1 MTAHPAERLAPH
13 GVAPAASPRLIPALD
28 GLRAL
33 SVIFVMLVHASYGR
47 LSGGFLAVD
56 IFFVISGFLITHLLI
71 EEQAASGR
79 VSLRDFYLRRIFRI
93 LPPLICAIALSMLL
107 WPGSASDRMVVVQAA
122 LLFYANFLPAE
133 TLGNLGHT
141 WSLAIE
147 EQFYLVWPLLFA
159 TMFARAR
166 GGLIALALAVVLASV
181 AVRYC
186 LVAHW
191 TDLEPL
197 YTFTPARLD
206 PIMLGCLL
214 ALGAPRLRDWLI
226 HRSARVVQLL
236 AWLCAAAI
244 LACLFLAD
252 RDVMQSTP
260 LAFTGFALLAGGLV
274 ATAPLLA
281 ARDMLQRC
289 LNHPVARYIGRRS
302 YGLYLYHYP
311 IFGALEAW
319 RTPGDLGNFVAVT
332 GAKILLSFAVAELSW
347 RTLEQPMLRLKGR
360 VAGRRVA

>member
-1 MTAHPAERLAPH
+1 MTHLSTPTPPRQIAE
-13 GVAPAASPRLIPALD
+13 LD
-28 GLRAL
+28 GLRAI
-33 SVIFVMLVHASYGR
+33 SVTFVMLVHASYGR
-47 LSGGFLAVD
+47 LSGGFLGVD
-56 IFFVISGFLITHLLI
+56 IFFVISGFLITHLLLH
-71 EEQAASGR
+71 ERAATGR

-93 LPPLICAIALSMLL
+93 LPPLICAIALAMLL

-166 GGLIALALAVVLASV
+166 VGLIALALAVVVASV
-181 AVRYC
+181 AVRYW

-191 TDLEPL
+191 DNLEQL

-214 ALGAPRLRDWLI
+214 ALCMPNVR
-226 HRSARVVQLL
+226 QLL
-236 AWLCAAAI
+236 AGWSGRVTCALAWASAIAI
-244 LACLFLAD
+244 LGCLFFAD
-252 RDVMQSTP
+252 RDYMQSTP
-260 LAFTGFALLAGGLV
+260 FAFAGFALIAGVLV
-274 ATAPLLA
+274 ATAPLLSA
-281 ARDMLQRC
+281 QDFLRRALC
-289 LNHPVARYIGRRS
+289 HPWSRYIGRRS

-319 RTPGDLGNFVAVT
+319 RTPGDVGNFVLVT
-332 GAKILLSFAVAELSW
+332 GAKIMLSLAVTELSW
-347 RTLEQPMLRLKGR
+347 RLVEAPALRVKAR
-360 VAGRRVA
+360 FSWAKTDAHAAAADRN